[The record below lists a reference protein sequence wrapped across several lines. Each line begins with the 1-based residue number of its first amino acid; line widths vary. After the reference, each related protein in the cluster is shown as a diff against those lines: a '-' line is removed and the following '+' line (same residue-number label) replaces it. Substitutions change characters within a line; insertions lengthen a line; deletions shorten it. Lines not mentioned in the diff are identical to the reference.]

1 MPSKLNPR
9 KRPTLPPSLP
19 GSTIGAERLN
29 FSVRN
34 GKRCDPYAITSE
46 EILVLNGANHVQFI
60 YSLTVDYLV
69 KHFCVVK

>member
-1 MPSKLNPR
+1 MKSGVHLFKCTPLYTNIPR

-19 GSTIGAERLN
+19 GSTIGAIRLN

-46 EILVLNGANHVQFI
+46 ENLKNITQNISN
-60 YSLTVDYLV
+60 
-69 KHFCVVK
+69 